1 MVCIYVYLVVQTCPA
16 GSYCLYNSTLPT
28 ECPEGSYCPEGTKY
42 ANEYLCPNGTYS
54 AVTGLTNIT
63 NCTSCTP
70 GYYCGS
76 RGLVSPTNK
85 CAAGYFC
92 GGGSSLSTP
101 FDSGKSG
108 YQISYVGETCVQVV
122 NTTLNDICPA
132 GHYCP
137 EGSVAPIQCPPGTN
151 SSSTGLTKVSD
162 CPPCTKGFYCPLNGT
177 VYATRKCLSTYYC
190 PAGTGSLDDTL
201 LCPVGAHCPFGSNAP
216 VLCSPGTYQDEKA
229 QATCKVKNANRSHCK
244 LNRYIHAIH
253 TLYFIYFIYFV
264 SNAI

>member
-1 MVCIYVYLVVQTCPA
+1 MCYVILQICPA
-16 GSYCLYNSTLPT
+16 GSYCLYNSSQPT
-28 ECPEGSYCPEGTKY
+28 VCPEGSYCPDGTKY

-76 RGLVSPTNK
+76 RGLTAPTDK

-108 YQISYVGETCVQVV
+108 YQLSYVGDTCVKVD
-122 NTTLNDICPA
+122 NTTLNDICPP

-137 EGSVAPIQCPPGTN
+137 EGSAAPIQCPPGTN

-162 CPPCTKGFYCPLNGT
+162 CPPCTKGFYCPTNGT
-177 VYATRKCLSTYYC
+177 VSATEECLATYYC
-190 PAGTGSLDDTL
+190 PTGTSSLDASL
-201 LCPVGAHCPFGSNAP
+201 LCPVGSHCPSGSSAP
-216 VLCSPGTYQDEKA
+216 VPCSSGTYQDEKA
-229 QATCKVKNANRSHCK
+229 QATCKVNEEKQSDLTQAEYDYVISILHYATSV
-244 LNRYIHAIH
+244 LHD
-253 TLYFIYFIYFV
+253 TT
-264 SNAI
+264 